1 MTMPKILGID
11 YGDSKV
17 GLALSD
23 EEKKFAFA
31 RHTLINLQPSELF
44 QNLALICQKEN
55 IEKVIVGLPLNQEGK
70 MGKQAKKVHRFGE
83 DLADFLKIPVE
94 FEDERFSTAMAGQL
108 FQEASKKM
116 RETKSIVDQQAAQ
129 IILQTYLDKQN
140 G

>member
-1 MTMPKILGID
+1 MPKILGID
-11 YGDSKV
+11 YGDNKV

-23 EEKKFAFA
+23 EQKKYAFA
-31 RHTLINLQPSELF
+31 RHTLINLQKSELF
-44 QNLALICQKEN
+44 QSLASICEKEN

-70 MGKQAKKVHRFGE
+70 MGKQAVKVQQFGNE
-83 DLADFLKIPVE
+83 LTDFLKIPVE

-108 FQEASKKM
+108 FREASKKV
-116 RETKSIVDQQAAQ
+116 RETKGIIDQQAAQ

>member
-1 MTMPKILGID
+1 MPKILGID
-11 YGDSKV
+11 YGDNKV

-23 EEKKFAFA
+23 EQKKYAFA
-31 RHTLINLQPSELF
+31 RHTLINLQKSELF
-44 QNLALICQKEN
+44 QSLASICEKEN

-70 MGKQAKKVHRFGE
+70 MGKQAVKVQQFGNE
-83 DLADFLKIPVE
+83 LADFLKIPVE

-108 FQEASKKM
+108 FREASKKV
-116 RETKSIVDQQAAQ
+116 RETKGIIDQQAAQ

>member
-1 MTMPKILGID
+1 MAKFLGID

-31 RHTLINLQPSELF
+31 RQTLSNLQKSKLF
-44 QNLALICQKEN
+44 QNVASNCEKEN
-55 IEKVIVGLPLNQEGK
+55 IERVIVGLPLNQEGK
-70 MGKQAKKVHRFGE
+70 MGKQATKVRLFGNE
-83 DLADFLKIPVE
+83 LADFLKMPVE

-108 FQEASKKM
+108 FREANKKT
-116 RETKSIVDQQAAQ
+116 RETKGIIDQQAAQ